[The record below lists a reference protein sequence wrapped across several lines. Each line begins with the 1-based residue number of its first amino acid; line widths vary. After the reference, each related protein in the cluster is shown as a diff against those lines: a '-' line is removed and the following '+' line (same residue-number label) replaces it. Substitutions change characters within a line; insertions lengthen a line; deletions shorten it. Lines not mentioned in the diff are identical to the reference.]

1 MLERSIDFKNK
12 TLLIVFL
19 LTVAFIFTFAMLIYT
34 AQEINNENTNKNF
47 EKTLHSSIDETVN
60 SMIDTYSI
68 LADTVLET
76 TKAKELMKAEKR
88 EELYELLESKW
99 STWTTINPDFKIMLF
114 HRADGTAF
122 LRMHKPEKY
131 DDYLSGIRPM
141 VKSVHK
147 EQKTLIGYETG
158 KYSTV
163 FRILTPIFY
172 NGEYLGALDFGINPN
187 YFIKQIR
194 KYASQE
200 GVLFIKEE
208 NLKLFKRESSFKIND
223 YILQTKTNTYIH
235 NILNKLPSNYNLN
248 NDKIVNIDDTTYIV
262 HTYRMNDYNDK
273 EKAKLLFFYDITET
287 LKSQKEFTIMLGV
300 ASIIFIIIM
309 FILLNYSF
317 NKLLFSLKDMHEKH
331 SKELIKKDKLLHRQS
346 KLAAMGEMISMIAHQ
361 WRQPLGALSSI
372 AINLQVKMQ
381 LEIFD
386 LTKKEGREEFEKYF
400 NKSLDEI
407 NSLVQNMTATIDD
420 FRNFYKPNKILN
432 HHSCNIPIKKAINII
447 KSSLNSDGVE
457 LVEEYLTEKEIDMYS
472 NELMQVVLNILKNAQ
487 DNFKEKNIKD
497 PKITIMSTDN
507 NNDEG
512 GVLIHIC
519 DNGGGIPEDITENI
533 FDPYFSTKDEKNG
546 TGLGLYMSKVIIET
560 HHNGV
565 LKAINSENGAC
576 FVIELH
582 ATPES

>member
-1 MLERSIDFKNK
+1 MLERSIYFKNK
-12 TLLIVFL
+12 TLLVVFL
-19 LTVAFIFTFAMLIYT
+19 LTVAFIFTFAILIYT
-34 AQEINNENTNKNF
+34 AQKINNTNTNKNF
-47 EKTLHSSIDETVN
+47 EKTLHSSIDQTVS
-60 SMIDTYSI
+60 SMIDAYSM
-68 LADTVLET
+68 LAETVLET
-76 TKAKELMKAEKR
+76 TKAKELMKDGKR
-88 EELYELLESKW
+88 EDLYKLLESKW
-99 STWTTINPDFKIMLF
+99 NTWTKINPDFKIMLF

-131 DDYLSGIRPM
+131 DDFLSDIRPM
-141 VKSVHK
+141 VKSVH
-147 EQKTLIGYETG
+147 EQQKTLIGYETG

-194 KYASQE
+194 KYTSQE

-208 NLKLFKRESSFKIND
+208 YLKLFKRESSFKIND
-223 YILQTKTNTYIH
+223 YILQTKTNSYIR
-235 NILNKLPSNYNLN
+235 NILNGLPSNYNLKY
-248 NDKIVNIDDTTYIV
+248 DKIINIGETTYIV
-262 HTYRMNDYNDK
+262 HTYKMNDYNDK
-273 EKAKLLFFYDITET
+273 EKAKLLFFYDITDT

-300 ASIIFIIIM
+300 ASVVFIILM

-317 NKLLFSLKDMHEKH
+317 NKLLFSLKNMHEKH

-386 LTKKEGREEFEKYF
+386 LTKEEGREEFQKYF

-432 HHSCNIPIKKAINII
+432 HCSCSIPIEKAINII

-457 LVEEYLTEKEIDMYS
+457 LVEEYLTEKEIDIYS

-487 DNFKEKNIKD
+487 DNFKEKKIKD

-512 GVLIHIC
+512 GILIHIC
-519 DNGGGIPEDITENI
+519 DNGGGIPEDILEKI

-565 LKAINSENGAC
+565 LKAINNENGVC

-582 ATPES
+582 ATPE